1 MQTLRS
7 LYQLTTKAFGDAGVE
22 NPQLDA
28 RLLLMHCY
36 GLSHEFFITEQN
48 KLFDGTLF
56 TPFLQRRLKH
66 EPVSKIIGFKE
77 FWSLPFITSADVLD
91 PRPDSETL
99 IESVLARVPDKGA
112 DIRIL
117 DYGTGSGCLLLSLLH
132 EYKNARGVGVDISEK
147 AINVAAQNAQ
157 ELGLDDRL
165 TLINGSWD
173 APLQGEF
180 DVIISNPPYIPTA
193 DLHDL
198 RKDVTEFDPM
208 LALDGGDDGLTP
220 YPQILVSINQYLKK
234 SGFFVFE
241 HGVGQETDIA
251 NLITDSGL
259 QTLDMTRDLSGRV
272 RCVIGSRAG

>member
-1 MQTLRS
+1 M
-7 LYQLTTKAFGDAGVE
+7 
-22 NPQLDA
+22 
-28 RLLLMHCY
+28 
-36 GLSHEFFITEQN
+36 
-48 KLFDGTLF
+48 
-56 TPFLQRRLKH
+56 
-66 EPVSKIIGFKE
+66 
-77 FWSLPFITSADVLD
+77 
-91 PRPDSETL
+91 
-99 IESVLARVPDKGA
+99 
-112 DIRIL
+112 
-117 DYGTGSGCLLLSLLH
+117 
-132 EYKNARGVGVDISEK
+132 
-147 AINVAAQNAQ
+147 
-157 ELGLDDRL
+157 
-165 TLINGSWD
+165 
-173 APLQGEF
+173 
-180 DVIISNPPYIPTA
+180 IISNPPYIPTA